1 MGRPVSI
8 KGVCALPDG
17 RVLLCHN
24 HRGDWEL
31 PGGRP
36 EPDESTQDCLIREM
50 WEETGLAVRVGPL
63 LGTLEYEVAPARW
76 VDVTGYACSPVPPP
90 SPADLRVSD
99 EHVAVAFVDAPS
111 LEPDALPAVYRR
123 LIARAAERVAS
134 PAAPPAHCEIR
145 DPPGPATTREV

>member
-1 MGRPVSI
+1 MIDHMSRPVSI

-36 EPDESTQDCLIREM
+36 EPGESAQDCLIREM
-50 WEETGLAVRVGPL
+50 WEETALAVQVGRL
-63 LGTLEYEVAPARW
+63 LGTVGYEVAPERW
-76 VDVTGYACSPVPPP
+76 VDVTGYACSPVPT
-90 SPADLRVSD
+90 ADPVTALTVSD
-99 EHVAVAFVDAPS
+99 EHVEVAFVDAAT

-123 LIARAAERVAS
+123 LIARAATTVA
-134 PAAPPAHCEIR
+134 
-145 DPPGPATTREV
+145 